1 MHLYTVCH
9 IHYTHENDSYKIG
22 NIIIQYE
29 LDESTVTSICSVNF
43 ENILHSLEIMT
54 SQHFCSV
61 FQIILNKIPDI

>member
-1 MHLYTVCH
+1 MLLDIVCR

-43 ENILHSLEIMT
+43 EIYFTQFRDHDFSAFLQCVSN
-54 SQHFCSV
+54 HFKQNS
-61 FQIILNKIPDI
+61 

>member
-1 MHLYTVCH
+1 MLLDTVCR

-61 FQIILNKIPDI
+61 LKIILNKIPDI

>member
-1 MHLYTVCH
+1 MLLDTVCR
-9 IHYTHENDSYKIG
+9 IHYTHENDS

>member
-1 MHLYTVCH
+1 MLLDTVCR
-9 IHYTHENDSYKIG
+9 IHYTHENDSYK
-22 NIIIQYE
+22 IIQYE

-43 ENILHSLEIMT
+43 ENILYSLEIMT

>member
-1 MHLYTVCH
+1 MLLDTVCR

-29 LDESTVTSICSVNF
+29 LDESTVTSICS
-43 ENILHSLEIMT
+43 NILHSLEIMT